1 MRRTGFQIVGG
12 DAEETARPL
21 AIDPRHEEPPRG
33 DLPWH
38 DDPLD
43 DPDLDANHA
52 WADIVMI
59 LICGAIVFVIGTA
72 AFGAFLEW

>member
-1 MRRTGFQIVGG
+1 MPSTLQIIRDHAERERRLT
-12 DAEETARPL
+12 
-21 AIDPRHEEPPRG
+21 IDPHHEEPPRG

-59 LICGAIVFVIGTA
+59 LIAGCFIFAFGAA